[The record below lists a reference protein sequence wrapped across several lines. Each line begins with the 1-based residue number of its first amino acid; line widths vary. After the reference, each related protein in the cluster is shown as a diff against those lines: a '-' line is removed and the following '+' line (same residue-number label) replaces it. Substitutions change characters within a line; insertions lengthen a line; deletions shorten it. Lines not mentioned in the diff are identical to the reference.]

1 MKRSLT
7 LLMLAVNLLAAAGGM
22 AGSAVTG
29 AEVIT
34 VYPARE
40 IVTLDPVNPHATA
53 IAVKGTKILA
63 AGSVASIADTFPRQK
78 LEVDD
83 RFADKVLVP
92 GLINQH
98 EHPFLAAL
106 ALATNVISIEDWVLP
121 NKRFPRASDPAEYR
135 QRLKQAIDAFAD
147 EQPVF
152 YSWGYHQLWH
162 GALDRSDLD
171 ELNYSLPIV
180 IWHRSAHEF
189 ILNTPALAYF
199 GITQVSLKKLT
210 TSEQTQVDWQKGRF
224 WEQGAVAVIPAIMR
238 DMAQPEKYMKGLK
251 LVRDYWHAAGSTWVV
266 EPGGLGDK
274 GIQSM
279 QNEVFAPVGNP
290 FHMDY
295 IANGALP
302 ARSGKD
308 TDLVD
313 EVEKQA
319 GWAAG
324 MSRFLPGQVKLFADG
339 AIFSQLMKMQ
349 DGYTDGHH
357 GEWMMDPDLFAD
369 VFRTY
374 WDEGYQIH
382 VHQNGDEGLEMV
394 LDVLEE
400 NLARHPRKDHRTVIV
415 HFGFSTRE
423 QVARIAALGAIVSA
437 NPYYP
442 IALADKYSE
451 VGIGAARAHEMVR
464 LNDLVRE
471 GVSFSLHSDMPMAP
485 GRPLYLMWCA
495 VNRVT
500 LAGNLVGPEQRISPE
515 QALRAVTIDAAY
527 SLRMEEQVGSI
538 EPGKLANITVLA
550 ENPLTVD
557 PGRIKDIEVWGTI
570 HEGRVLPV
578 TP

>member
-451 VGIGAARAHEMVR
+451 VGIGILGAGFMGKTYAETVTKM
-464 LNDLVRE
+464 
-471 GVSFSLHSDMPMAP
+471 
-485 GRPLYLMWCA
+485 
-495 VNRVT
+495 VNRAELMGVACGSRSGA
-500 LAGNLVGPEQRISPE
+500 LAEEYGVAHFDGVEDLLASPG
-515 QALRAVTIDAAY
+515 IDAVFIATPH
-527 SLRMEEQVGSI
+527 SAHADQAI
-538 EPGKLANITVLA
+538 ACA
-550 ENPLTVD
+550 EAEHVD
-557 PGRIKDIEVWGTI
+557 PRAALGRLLGCIPSS
-570 HEGRVLPV
+570 R
-578 TP
+578 